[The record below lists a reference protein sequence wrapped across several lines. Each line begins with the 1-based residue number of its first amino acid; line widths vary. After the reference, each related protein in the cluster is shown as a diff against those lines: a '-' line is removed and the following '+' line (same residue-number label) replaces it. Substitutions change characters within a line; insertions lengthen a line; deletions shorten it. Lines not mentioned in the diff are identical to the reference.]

1 MGTHP
6 IFESDFDCLTEMGEI
21 DDFFIDSNEWR
32 DRLKR
37 TLLYPG
43 NQNIDYTLP
52 IQVSELCVSSF
63 RSFAPRNESKLGLRI
78 ATRLSRNSCLN
89 PSVFMMAMIYLKRL
103 KKQDPG

>member
-1 MGTHP
+1 
-6 IFESDFDCLTEMGEI
+6 MGEI

-52 IQVSELCVSSF
+52 IQVS
-63 RSFAPRNESKLGLRI
+63 G
-78 ATRLSRNSCLN
+78 T
-89 PSVFMMAMIYLKRL
+89 
-103 KKQDPG
+103 